1 MQILKAVGEGVSQ
14 IRQNL
19 AHNVTTVLE
28 RLDQDVAASLVADE
42 AEEAEAAAAPR
53 SKAAARYALANELE
67 IYKRLLDDSHLE
79 HLELSKQSR
88 LLLAEKEAE
97 VTYWKKKCGGVPA
110 PAGAGVEGSTAG
122 DAATTGDGDGGDDHD
137 DDEALTVERLKA
149 ERAALEESLMVLGS
163 QLRESIRESNEV
175 KAAAAQ
181 RALAVDR
188 YIALKVSGTR
198 RRGPGIVGV
207 PAARQHPF
215 LTCFRPLPLCTTS
228 VVCTQHK
235 ETHDAYVAAAEERDR
250 DKGDTIDNLALE
262 YSKLASECELRQGSE
277 SARLLE
283 VLPVAPPRQR
293 SPRI

>member
-122 DAATTGDGDGGDDHD
+122 DTATTGDGDGGDDHD

-188 YIALKVSGTR
+188 YIALKV
-198 RRGPGIVGV
+198 RG
-207 PAARQHPF
+207 A
-215 LTCFRPLPLCTTS
+215 
-228 VVCTQHK
+228 
-235 ETHDAYVAAAEERDR
+235 
-250 DKGDTIDNLALE
+250 
-262 YSKLASECELRQGSE
+262 
-277 SARLLE
+277 
-283 VLPVAPPRQR
+283 
-293 SPRI
+293 

>member
-53 SKAAARYALANELE
+53 SKAAARYALAYELE

-110 PAGAGVEGSTAG
+110 PAGAGAEGSTAG
-122 DAATTGDGDGGDDHD
+122 DTATTGDGDGDGGDDHD

-188 YIALKVSGTR
+188 YVALKV
-198 RRGPGIVGV
+198 RG
-207 PAARQHPF
+207 A
-215 LTCFRPLPLCTTS
+215 
-228 VVCTQHK
+228 
-235 ETHDAYVAAAEERDR
+235 
-250 DKGDTIDNLALE
+250 
-262 YSKLASECELRQGSE
+262 
-277 SARLLE
+277 
-283 VLPVAPPRQR
+283 
-293 SPRI
+293 